1 MKYID
6 MHCDTVM
13 LAYFFDPEKHSMYD
27 QPKTMID
34 FKRMQ
39 KGDASHF

>member
-13 LAYFFDPEKHSMYD
+13 LAYFFDPEHHVLLIY
-27 QPKTMID
+27 
-34 FKRMQ
+34 
-39 KGDASHF
+39 GL